1 MDVKVNYV
9 GIARRTVAAV
19 IDYLLWTVIAIIL
32 AFSLFTFP
40 ASPNNMDSTYDY
52 LLNKSES
59 EIAEDINATATT
71 NAAIFIV
78 TLFMLYLAFNI
89 LMIMKFG
96 RTPGK
101 LLCGMYIKNANTFEN
116 ITLMQ
121 AVARSFSWIVFSFI
135 VSILCSISGLFS
147 ILSILI
153 LSLAIFDQ
161 RKQTFYDKIAKTVV
175 INYKPIP
182 VAQESDSVI

>member
-9 GIARRTVAAV
+9 GIGRRTVAAL
-19 IDYLLWTVIAIIL
+19 IDYILWMVIAIVL
-32 AFSLFTFP
+32 AFSLSAFP
-40 ASPNNMDSTYDY
+40 ASSDNMDSSYDY
-52 LLNKSES
+52 LLNS
-59 EIAEDINATATT
+59 EIARDIDATATT

-78 TLFMLYLAFNI
+78 TLFILYLVLNI

-96 RTPGK
+96 GTPGK

-116 ITLMQ
+116 VTLMQ

-135 VSILCSISGLFS
+135 VSILSSISGLFS

-182 VAQESDSVI
+182 IAQESDSVS